1 MLFLT
6 WLSCSLLLHP
16 SVRRSTR
23 PRMQAEAAAEVVG
36 VTFEEEYSD
45 RLPEWLIA
53 RAAELGY
60 TNPTPVQQETLDTVL
75 DGHDAI
81 VQAKTGSGKTL
92 AYLLP
97 ILANLKP
104 TSSVQALVLLPTRE
118 LATQVA
124 RAARQLAAGSPDRL
138 LVMALMDGSGAK
150 RQRKWLV
157 AEPPQVVVANVQQA
171 ESVLRSGLLKMG
183 GLRMLVVDEVDECVS
198 TDATRAM
205 LHGLLSTQL
214 RVPQSTAAGAPVRQT
229 LFVSATVPR
238 LPSGRLACTRPP
250 ARHSPHP
257 PPEPC
262 RRRRAAQVPQR
273 KYFASQCVSRGWC
286 RTAPRLLH
294 VQPTQLLPPQLR
306 HAYAVCAE
314 AKRMAALRVLLK
326 AQPASAGATIVFC
339 KEGRPMERM
348 AEALATLQ
356 ESGLPPDVLSDGQ
369 HLGTRAAA
377 VRALRDGSRTLLLST
392 YGMSARGLDIPQCSH
407 VILFDL
413 PKTHEAYTHA
423 AGRCGRMGRPGS
435 VTTICTDKELF
446 VLQRIANSLNLDFE
460 DARRSM
466 KSSTTR
472 RPRRDKASSSESSES
487 SESS

>member
-1 MLFLT
+1 
-6 WLSCSLLLHP
+6 
-16 SVRRSTR
+16 
-23 PRMQAEAAAEVVG
+23 MQAEAAAEVVG

-45 RLPEWLIA
+45 RLPEWLIT

-157 AEPPQVVVANVQQA
+157 AEPPQVIVANVQQA
-171 ESVLRSGLLKMG
+171 ESVLRAGLLRMG

-198 TDATRAM
+198 TDATRAL

-229 LFVSATVPR
+229 LFVSATVP
-238 LPSGRLACTRPP
+238 
-250 ARHSPHP
+250 
-257 PPEPC
+257 
-262 RRRRAAQVPQR
+262 QR

-294 VQPTQLLPPQLR
+294 VQPGQLLPPQLR
-306 HAYAVCAE
+306 HAYAVCVE

-348 AEALATLQ
+348 AEALAGLQ

-369 HLGTRAAA
+369 HLGSRAAA

-407 VILFDL
+407 IILFDL

-466 KSSTTR
+466 SSATR
-472 RPRRDKASSSESSES
+472 RPRSDKASSSESSES

>member
-1 MLFLT
+1 MLLLT

-45 RLPEWLIA
+45 RLPEWLIT

-157 AEPPQVVVANVQQA
+157 AEPPQVIVANVQQA
-171 ESVLRSGLLKMG
+171 ESVLRAGLLRMG

-198 TDATRAM
+198 TDATRAL

-238 LPSGRLACTRPP
+238 SPSGRLACTRPP
-250 ARHSPHP
+250 DRHTPRRDPPSRTLPLPTCCAGAAAKVLRVAVRVQGLVPHRAQAAARAAWAAAAAAAAARV
-257 PPEPC
+257 
-262 RRRRAAQVPQR
+262 RRVRRGEADGRTARAPQGTARLCGRDHRLLQGGAADGTHGRGARGAAGVRPAARRAERRAA
-273 KYFASQCVSRGWC
+273 
-286 RTAPRLLH
+286 PRLA
-294 VQPTQLLPPQLR
+294 R
-306 HAYAVCAE
+306 
-314 AKRMAALRVLLK
+314 RG
-326 AQPASAGATIVFC
+326 GA
-339 KEGRPMERM
+339 
-348 AEALATLQ
+348 
-356 ESGLPPDVLSDGQ
+356 
-369 HLGTRAAA
+369 RAARRQPHA
-377 VRALRDGSRTLLLST
+377 PALNLRDVSQGAGYPAVLAHHPLRPPED
-392 YGMSARGLDIPQCSH
+392 ARGLHARRGPLRPHGTPRQRDDNLHRQGALRAAEDRKLAQPRLRRCAPQ
-407 VILFDL
+407 
-413 PKTHEAYTHA
+413 HEQRHA
-423 AGRCGRMGRPGS
+423 PSTKRQS
-435 VTTICTDKELF
+435 E
-446 VLQRIANSLNLDFE
+446 LQRVQ
-460 DARRSM
+460 RV
-466 KSSTTR
+466 
-472 RPRRDKASSSESSES
+472 
-487 SESS
+487 